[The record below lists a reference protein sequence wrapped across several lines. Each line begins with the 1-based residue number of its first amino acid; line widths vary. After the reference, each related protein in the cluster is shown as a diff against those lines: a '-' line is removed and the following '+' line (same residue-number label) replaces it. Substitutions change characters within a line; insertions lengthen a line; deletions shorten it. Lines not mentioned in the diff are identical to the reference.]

1 MASCNDT
8 VLTGQEGL
16 IQFKPLG
23 TTSCIDDYCPW
34 GGVDGSGTATPER
47 LYIPCSSDY
56 SVGDCVN
63 FETLKLPTGSG
74 VSDGSGTV
82 TTGSVYYVVNE
93 GVGGAGDEDNCG
105 NSTEGVPYIHLSATE
120 GGTPVQW
127 DVTAAGVEIAQAGL
141 TGDLS
146 ITAPGDGY
154 NGGAAGVITNVDLIN
169 TAPLRNG
176 TGAKAT
182 VTIGASGAVT
192 QVEITAGGSGYSA
205 GDVVYVALDN
215 GLSGNNA
222 VLEVAA
228 GNIVTV
234 RGNSPD
240 GSYIVRLCDFQTVC
254 GVRSFSLDLSRD
266 ELDVTTLPCSVSE
279 ACGKELASFRKT
291 QAGFASATGTLE
303 VYFTCDQTS
312 LQNRLLQSSLQ
323 KTQGGASVRLF
334 VCTKTDVN
342 GDIVEADSL
351 FIEADI
357 QLLGMSFSVNP
368 DDPTT
373 ATINFG
379 VTSVSSAFGLS

>member
-105 NSTEGVPYIHLSATE
+105 NSTEGVPFIHLSATE

-182 VTIGASGAVT
+182 VTIGAGGEVT
-192 QVEITAGGSGYSA
+192 QVEITSGGSGYSD
-205 GDVVYVALDN
+205 GDTVYIALDN
-215 GLSGNNA
+215 GLTGVNA
-222 VLEVAA
+222 VLKVAA

-234 RGNSPD
+234 RGDSPD

-266 ELDVTTLPCSVSE
+266 ELDVTTLPCTVSE

-303 VYFTCDQTS
+303 VYFTCDQSS

>member
-1 MASCNDT
+1 
-8 VLTGQEGL
+8 L

-63 FETLKLPTGSG
+63 FETVKLPTGSG
-74 VSDGSGTV
+74 ISDGSSTIAD
-82 TTGSVYYVVNE
+82 GSVYYVVNE

-141 TGDLS
+141 TGDL
-146 ITAPGDGY
+146 TVTTPGDGY
-154 NGGAAGVITNVDLIN
+154 NGGAAGTLTNVDLIN
-169 TAPLRNG
+169 TEPTLRKG

-182 VTIGASGAVT
+182 VTTGSSGEIL
-192 QVEITAGGSGYSA
+192 QVEITAGGSSYSV
-205 GDVVYVALDN
+205 GDEVFVALDN
-215 GLSGNNA
+215 GLTGGNA
-222 VLEVAA
+222 KLTVTAA
-228 GNIVTV
+228 NIVTV
-234 RGNSPD
+234 RGDSPD

-266 ELDVTTLPCSVSE
+266 ELDVTTLPCTVSE

-342 GDIVEADSL
+342 GEIVEADSL